1 MAISKANKM
10 LQCPIPKE
18 DYEQLEAVVQA
29 FRDNG
34 VPCTKGHIVT
44 TALRGY
50 IKMLVANGMAIAEL
64 KQTKQV
70 EEPREEKEDA

>member
-18 DYEQLEAVVQA
+18 DYEQLETIVQA

-34 VPCTKGHIVT
+34 IPCTKGHIVT

-50 IKMLVANGMAIAEL
+50 VKLLVANGKALEDV
-64 KQTKQV
+64 KQPKV
-70 EEPREEKEDA
+70 EEPHKEKDDA

>member
-1 MAISKANKM
+1 MAISKDKKM

-18 DYEQLEAVVQA
+18 DYEQLETIVEA
-29 FRDNG
+29 FRENG

-50 IKMLVANGMAIAEL
+50 VKLLVVNGMTLEEL
-64 KQTKQV
+64 KQKG
-70 EEPREEKEDA
+70 EEHLKEKEDA

>member
-1 MAISKANKM
+1 MAIKKSKKM

-18 DYEQLEAVVQA
+18 DYEQLEAIVQA

-50 IKMLVANGMAIAEL
+50 VKLLVVNGMALEEL
-64 KQTKQV
+64 KQAKV
-70 EEPREEKEDA
+70 EEPHKEKKDA

>member
-1 MAISKANKM
+1 MAISKDKKM
-10 LQCPIPKE
+10 LQCPLPKE
-18 DYEQLEAVVQA
+18 DYEQLEAIVQA

-50 IKMLVANGMAIAEL
+50 VKLLVANGLALEEL
-64 KQTKQV
+64 KQTKA
-70 EEPREEKEDA
+70 EEPHKEKEDA